1 MRFPRP
7 RCRRQINRS
16 PFKGSSCSKGSTV
29 EWGAAIENLKS
40 KIKNGK
46 RDSALAKTVALSCR
60 ILAKLGL
67 FKETTGHVSARS
79 RDRRTM
85 MIRGRGRAESGLIY
99 TRPNNIVLS
108 DFEGA
113 PLERRSGLK
122 TPNEACIHGELYKA
136 RPEIGGVVHAHPPSI
151 VLTSMAGIELRPIFG
166 GYDPQGMRLAV
177 NGIPIYESSLTLHTV
192 EQVHEMLKA
201 MGDSDVCV
209 LRGHGIVVVG
219 ATLEEATVRAIKLDH
234 LAQMNLQ
241 AATLG
246 QVPSISQQDIDGF
259 LGRRR
264 AKGRS
269 VEPLW
274 RYYGEWEK
282 RN

>member
-1 MRFPRP
+1 M
-7 RCRRQINRS
+7 
-16 PFKGSSCSKGSTV
+16 
-29 EWGAAIENLKS
+29 
-40 KIKNGK
+40 
-46 RDSALAKTVALSCR
+46 AKTVALSCR

-85 MIRGRGRAESGLIY
+85 MIRGRGRDESGLVY
-99 TRPNNIVLS
+99 TRPNDIVIA

-113 PLERRSGLK
+113 PLERRDGLK
-122 TPNEACIHGELYKA
+122 TPNEACIHGEIYKR
-136 RPEIGGVVHAHPPSI
+136 RPEVGGVVHAHPPSI

-177 NGIPIYESSLTLHTV
+177 NGIPLYESSLTLHTV
-192 EQVHEMLKA
+192 EQVHEMFKV

-219 ATLEEATVRAIKLDH
+219 KSLEEATVRAIKLDH

-241 AATLG
+241 AAGLG
-246 QVPSISQQDIDGF
+246 RIPSIPQADIDGF
-259 LGRRR
+259 LARPR
-264 AKGRS
+264 AAGRS

-274 RYYGEWEK
+274 RYYGEWER